1 MLGYIDKEWKECW
14 YIYKPQFHIFFRVS
28 KKIGSA
34 PSLPMELTRG
44 RYSDDVQNAD
54 NDKDDDGDNHSEDD
68 YDDDTFFEDAI
79 HIA

>member
-1 MLGYIDKEWKECW
+1 
-14 YIYKPQFHIFFRVS
+14 
-28 KKIGSA
+28 
-34 PSLPMELTRG
+34 MELTRG

-68 YDDDTFFEDAI
+68 YDDDTFFEYAI

>member
-1 MLGYIDKEWKECW
+1 
-14 YIYKPQFHIFFRVS
+14 
-28 KKIGSA
+28 
-34 PSLPMELTRG
+34 MELTRG

>member
-1 MLGYIDKEWKECW
+1 
-14 YIYKPQFHIFFRVS
+14 
-28 KKIGSA
+28 
-34 PSLPMELTRG
+34 MELTRG

-79 HIA
+79 HIAWLFLKRQTCRFEVTALNAWDHVQARM

>member
-1 MLGYIDKEWKECW
+1 MLGYIDKEGIECW
-14 YIYKPQFHIFFRVS
+14 YMYKPQFHIFFRVS

-44 RYSDDVQNAD
+44 RYYDDVQHAD
-54 NDKDDDGDNHSEDD
+54 NDKDEDGDNHSEHD
-68 YDDDTFFEDAI
+68 YDDVTFSVYAI